1 MMWLVPF
8 GARSIRRQEKCT
20 RNQHRYCV
28 RTRLNSFDEQWSL
41 DVIKDELAAYAV
53 NIIERQAVEQ
63 AETLFRGQIGE
74 AGRAADKALRRGQVS
89 PLFALPSATGAIV
102 SLGERLTHGPVIV
115 TFYRGGWCPYCNI
128 ALQGL
133 QSRLQEIKS
142 LGGSLIAISPEVPDQ
157 SLSTTEKLALEF
169 DVLSDADNFVA
180 RLFGLVYRI
189 SDAARER
196 LQAFGRDLASHNGTD
211 SWGLPIT
218 ATYVISQ
225 EGLIVFHHVEADY
238 RERLD
243 PTEIVDAVARVKHLQ
258 SR

>member
-1 MMWLVPF
+1 
-8 GARSIRRQEKCT
+8 
-20 RNQHRYCV
+20 
-28 RTRLNSFDEQWSL
+28 L
-41 DVIKDELAAYAV
+41 DVIKDELAAYTAK
-53 NIIERQAVEQ
+53 IIERQGAEQ
-63 AETLFRGQIGE
+63 AEVLFRGQIGE
-74 AGRAADKALRRGQVS
+74 ADRVAGKALRRGQVS
-89 PLFALPSATGAIV
+89 PMFALPSATGTIV
-102 SLGERLTHGPVIV
+102 SLGERLTHGSVIV

-128 ALQGL
+128 ALHAL

-169 DVLSDADNFVA
+169 DVLSDADNSVA

-211 SWGLPIT
+211 SWELPIT
-218 ATYVISQ
+218 ATYVINQ
-225 EGLIVFHHVEADY
+225 KGLIVFHHVEADY

-243 PTEIVDAVARVKHLQ
+243 PATIVEAVEGALG
-258 SR
+258 